1 MSWTNSEDKSFKTI
15 DELKAKVK
23 VDSNHHVSNSAS
35 DTEPEMIPEVVKKP
49 IKKATKKSKKQE
61 LVSCNSNNPNID
73 TFTKELDLYDLD
85 VLSDGKCTEENELSS
100 IDLVETRLVIKTISK
115 SIKDIAHRI
124 AALRSVVH
132 DLDLTDIPKNMGQ
145 VIKEVDKLKEALC
158 NLGVNVPAPKQ
169 QRKKAK

>member
-23 VDSNHHVSNSAS
+23 ADSSHHVSNSAS

-49 IKKATKKSKKQE
+49 TKKTAKKTKKQE
-61 LVSCNSNNPNID
+61 LASCNSSNPNTD
-73 TFTKELDLYDLD
+73 PFTKDLDLYDLD
-85 VLSDGKCTEENELSS
+85 VLSDGKCAEENKPSS

-124 AALRSVVH
+124 AALRSVIH
-132 DLDLTDIPKNMGQ
+132 DLDLTDIPKNTGQ
-145 VIKEVDKLKEALC
+145 AIKEVDKLKEALC
-158 NLGVNVPAPKQ
+158 NLGVSVPPPKQ

>member
-35 DTEPEMIPEVVKKP
+35 DTEPEMMPEVVKKP
-49 IKKATKKSKKQE
+49 IKKATKKLKKQE
-61 LVSCNSNNPNID
+61 LVSSNNPNTD
-73 TFTKELDLYDLD
+73 PFTKELDLYDLD
-85 VLSDGKCTEENELSS
+85 VLSDGKCAEENKPSS

-132 DLDLTDIPKNMGQ
+132 DLDLTDIPKNTGQ
-145 VIKEVDKLKEALC
+145 AIKEVDKLKEALC